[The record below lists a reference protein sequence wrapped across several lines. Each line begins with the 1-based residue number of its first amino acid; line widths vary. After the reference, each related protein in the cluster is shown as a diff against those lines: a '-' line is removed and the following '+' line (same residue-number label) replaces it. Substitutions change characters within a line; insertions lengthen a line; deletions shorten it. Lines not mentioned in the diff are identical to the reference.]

1 MDNLNNNEMMEAIE
15 SSFTQIHKG
24 DIIQGEVIFVT
35 EDEVMVN
42 IHYTSDG
49 IITKDELYGDAD
61 VNLKDDFKEGDQIE
75 VYVVKVDDGEGNV
88 VLSVKKV
95 DEMKKWELLEQ
106 KYADSE
112 AIEVQVS
119 RAVKGGLIAF
129 YEGISGFI
137 PASHVS
143 ARYVTDLEQFKDRIF
158 KVKLL
163 DFDKRKRRIIFS
175 RKKVEQEELDQLKK
189 DFWENIE
196 INSIIKGTVQRLTNF
211 GAFVDLGGVDGLI
224 HISDLSWNR
233 ITHPSEIVN
242 PGDEVEVKVLD
253 FDKDKNRISLGLKQ
267 TTEEPWEIFK
277 KNVEIGDIV
286 KGTIVNLL
294 DFGAFI
300 RLEEGVDGLLHVSE
314 ISKDHINKPS
324 DVLEIG
330 EEIIVKV
337 IDINYNEKRISLS
350 KKEAESDEE
359 NTINAENNKKN
370 DNEDTKE

>member
-24 DIIQGEVIFVT
+24 DIIKGEVIFVT

-42 IHYTSDG
+42 INYTSDG

-175 RKKVEQEELDQLKK
+175 RKKVEQEEINQLKK

>member
-175 RKKVEQEELDQLKK
+175 RKKVEQEELNQLKK